1 MFQTQYVDC
10 LIVDSQT
17 STPVVLKPLLMVLP
31 LLSVPQPPW
40 GGVINGDGLIVMTSL
55 FIFV

>member
-40 GGVINGDGLIVMTSL
+40 GGVINGDG
-55 FIFV
+55 